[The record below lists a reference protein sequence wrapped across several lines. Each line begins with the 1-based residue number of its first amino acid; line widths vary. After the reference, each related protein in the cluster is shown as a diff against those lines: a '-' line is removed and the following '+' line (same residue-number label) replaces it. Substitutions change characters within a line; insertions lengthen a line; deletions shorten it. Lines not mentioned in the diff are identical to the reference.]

1 MQKRQQN
8 VVSFEDT
15 RGRMAYVD
23 PTSLPP
29 TLLPPNRTI
38 QSFAGTVQPRLIS
51 TDKFITKSGE
61 VV

>member
-1 MQKRQQN
+1 
-8 VVSFEDT
+8 
-15 RGRMAYVD
+15 MAYVD

-51 TDKFITKSGE
+51 TDKFITKSGDVFSE
-61 VV
+61 AVKNLVSMDFRLS